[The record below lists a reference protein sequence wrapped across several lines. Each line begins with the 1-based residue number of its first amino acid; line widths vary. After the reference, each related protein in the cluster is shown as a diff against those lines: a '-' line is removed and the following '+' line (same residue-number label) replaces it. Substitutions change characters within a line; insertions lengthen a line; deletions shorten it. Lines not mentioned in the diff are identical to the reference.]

1 MQLSV
6 VIPMFNEAEN
16 AATLLEEIQQA
27 LEGRLDYEIVV
38 VSDGSQDATE
48 EILTGL
54 QARMPRLNVVIH
66 SHQAGQS
73 AAIVSGVKYAHAPWI
88 ATLDGDGQNDPA
100 DIPALFDHAL
110 TADAAG
116 EPLLIAGNRRERN
129 DSSLRRLSSRI
140 ANGIRQSMLKDGC
153 ADTGCGLKVF
163 PRDTFMALPH
173 FDHMHRFLPA
183 LFQRQH
189 VGVVNVPVN
198 HRPRLGGTSKYGVW
212 NRLWVGIVDLFGV
225 FWLQR
230 RGKVSGTRCRIM
242 ASANSPSPETKRD
255 DDAGVVS
262 AGKRESAHG

>member
-6 VIPMFNEAEN
+6 VIPMLNEAEN
-16 AATLLEEIQQA
+16 AAHLLEEIQQA

-48 EILTGL
+48 EILTVL
-54 QARMPRLNVVIH
+54 QAGMPRLNVVIH

-100 DIPALFDHAL
+100 DIPALFDHAMR
-110 TADAAG
+110 ADAAG
-116 EPLLIAGNRRERN
+116 EPLLIAGNRRKRN
-129 DSSLRRLSSRI
+129 DNSLRRLSSRI
-140 ANGIRQSMLKDGC
+140 ANGIRQSLLKDGC

-163 PRDTFMALPH
+163 PREAFMALPH

-183 LFQRQH
+183 LFQREH
-189 VGVVNVPVN
+189 VGVINVPVN

-230 RGKVSGTRCRIM
+230 RGRVSGTHCRIL
-242 ASANSPSPETKRD
+242 ASANSPVPGTRY
-255 DDAGVVS
+255 DDAGKMSVE
-262 AGKRESAHG
+262 KRESAHG